1 MNILI
6 TAGPT
11 REYRDPVRFISNASS
26 GRMGLCLAEEAALR
40 DHEVSLVLGPT
51 ALNPADAVGEVC
63 RVTTAQQMQAAV
75 FDRFHE
81 CDVLVMAAAV
91 TDVRPAE
98 SAEEKVKKSDLGQHM
113 ELEPTPDILEEA
125 GRRKEGQTLIG
136 FAVESERIE
145 EHGRS
150 KLRRKNLDLLV
161 LNRPSA
167 MGSHRNRV
175 YLLEESGSLEPW
187 PEQEK
192 TKLADRL
199 LNRIVKVARSSGA
212 P

>member
-26 GRMGLCLAEEAALR
+26 GRMGLYIAEEAAGR
-40 DHEVSLVLGPT
+40 DHDVSLVLGPT
-51 ALNPADAVGEVC
+51 ALDPDDDAGEVC
-63 RVTTAQQMQAAV
+63 RVTTAEQMRSAV
-75 FDRFHE
+75 FDRFDE

-98 SAEEKVKKSDLGQHM
+98 TADEKVKKSDLGDRM

-136 FAVESERIE
+136 FAVESERLE

-150 KLRRKNLDLLV
+150 KMRRKNLDLLV

-167 MGSHRNRV
+167 MGSRRNKV
-175 YLLEESGSLEPW
+175 FLLDASGSLEPW
-187 PEQEK
+187 QEQEK
-192 TKLADRL
+192 DKLAGQLVDRIL
-199 LNRIVKVARSSGA
+199 QVAQDPGER
-212 P
+212 